1 MMVWWLIVNIWMSP
15 PKSEPGQG
23 RVQNVQESVKIK
35 PSVKVGRIAVPKAH
49 DVLAGHLR
57 DNILRGA
64 VAEGASLPSERELV
78 SQSGLSR
85 GAVRSA
91 LRTLA
96 VEGLVQTRHGRF
108 GGSVV
113 TLPGHESMS
122 TAINRF
128 VQGRKLPLRTLQET
142 REALE
147 PYLAR
152 LAADRRTDED
162 LQELQNLHAALVAAV
177 DKFQEFAEINIRWHN
192 AVAKASGNELLSSV
206 LYAVSHG
213 LQVVTSTEEYDT
225 AETRKEVIH
234 IHARVNDAIA
244 ARDPALAE
252 RSMRQHLGATHAR
265 VTKLQSVDIPLSEEV
280 SVPEAKAPRETRR
293 VRK

>member
-1 MMVWWLIVNIWMSP
+1 M
-15 PKSEPGQG
+15 
-23 RVQNVQESVKIK
+23 QESKVKET
-35 PSVKVGRIAVPKAH
+35 VKVGRIAVPKPH
-49 DVLAGHLR
+49 DVLADLLR
-57 DNILRGA
+57 ENILRGA

-113 TLPGHESMS
+113 TLPGQDSMS

-128 VQGRKLPLRTLQET
+128 VQGRRLPFRTLQET

-152 LAADRRTDED
+152 LAAERRTED
-162 LQELQNLHAALVAAV
+162 DLRELQNIHEALVLAV
-177 DKFQEFAEINIRWHN
+177 GNFQEFAEVNIRWHN
-192 AVAKASGNELLSSV
+192 AVANASGNELLSSV
-206 LYAVSHG
+206 LHAVSHG
-213 LQVVTSTEEYDT
+213 LQVATSTEEYDT
-225 AETRKEVIH
+225 LETREAVIH
-234 IHARVNDAIA
+234 IHARVNEAIA
-244 ARDPALAE
+244 ARDAALAE

-265 VTKLQSVDIPLSEEV
+265 VTKLELSDIPLSEEAESAGV
-280 SVPEAKAPRETRR
+280 QSRRRSRLARE
-293 VRK
+293 

>member
-1 MMVWWLIVNIWMSP
+1 M
-15 PKSEPGQG
+15 
-23 RVQNVQESVKIK
+23 QESGKVK

-49 DVLAGHLR
+49 DVLADHLR
-57 DNILRGA
+57 ENILRGT
-64 VAEGASLPSERELV
+64 VAEGVSLPSERELV

-96 VEGLVQTRHGRF
+96 VEGLVQTRHGRL

-113 TLPGHESMS
+113 TLPGQESMS
-122 TAINRF
+122 TVINRF
-128 VQGRKLPLRTLQET
+128 VLGRKLPLRTLQET

-147 PYLAR
+147 PFLAR
-152 LAADRRTDED
+152 LAADRRTEED
-162 LQELQNLHAALVAAV
+162 LGELQRVHTELVAAV
-177 DKFQEFAEINIRWHN
+177 DDFQEFAQINIRWHN

-213 LQVVTSTEEYDT
+213 LEVATSTEEYDT
-225 AETRKEVIH
+225 ADTRKEVIH
-234 IHARVNDAIA
+234 IHARVNNAIA

-265 VTKLQSVDIPLSEEV
+265 VTKLASTDIALTGDRKK
-280 SVPEAKAPRETRR
+280 AKADVAARALHA
-293 VRK
+293 RK

>member
-1 MMVWWLIVNIWMSP
+1 M
-15 PKSEPGQG
+15 
-23 RVQNVQESVKIK
+23 QESKK
-35 PSVKVGRIAVPKAH
+35 GTQTVKVSRIEVPKAH
-49 DVLAGHLR
+49 DVLADHLR
-57 DNILRGA
+57 ESILRGT
-64 VAEGASLPSERELV
+64 VAEGASLPTERELV
-78 SQSGLSR
+78 VQSGLSR

-113 TLPGHESMS
+113 TLPGQESMS

-128 VQGRKLPLRTLQET
+128 VQGRQLPLRTLQET

-147 PYLAR
+147 PFLAR
-152 LAADRRTDED
+152 LAAERRTDEE
-162 LQELQNLHAALVAAV
+162 LRELQSLHAELVASV
-177 DKFQEFAEINIRWHN
+177 DNFHTFAETNIRWHN
-192 AVAKASGNELLSSV
+192 AVARVSGNELLSSV

-213 LQVVTSTEEYDT
+213 LQVATSTEEYDT
-225 AETRKEVIH
+225 AETREQVIR

-265 VTKLQSVDIPLSEEV
+265 VTKLASSDIPLSEDGP
-280 SVPEAKAPRETRR
+280 SN
-293 VRK
+293 

>member
-1 MMVWWLIVNIWMSP
+1 MQQA
-15 PKSEPGQG
+15 EPEKAPQ
-23 RVQNVQESVKIK
+23 R
-35 PSVKVGRIAVPKAH
+35 VKVGRIAVPKPH
-49 DVLAGHLR
+49 DVLADHLR
-57 DNILRGA
+57 ESILRGT
-64 VAEGASLPSERELV
+64 VAEGAALPSERELV

-113 TLPGHESMS
+113 TLPGHESMA

-128 VQGRKLPLRTLQET
+128 VQGRKLQLRTLQET

-152 LAADRRTDED
+152 LAATRRTDADME
-162 LQELQNLHAALVAAV
+162 ELLALHAQLVAVV
-177 DKFQEFAEINIRWHN
+177 DNFQEFTQVNVRWHN

-213 LQVVTSTEEYDT
+213 LQVATSLEEYDT
-225 AETRKEVIH
+225 ADTRQQVIL
-234 IHARVNDAIA
+234 IHSRVNDAIA
-244 ARDPALAE
+244 ARNPDLAE

-265 VTKLQSVDIPLSEEV
+265 TVSSAAAEIPLSDEQAPAPV
-280 SVPEAKAPRETRR
+280 QASTAPRRSRR
-293 VRK
+293 

>member
-1 MMVWWLIVNIWMSP
+1 MQEAEAEKPN
-15 PKSEPGQG
+15 Q
-23 RVQNVQESVKIK
+23 RVT
-35 PSVKVGRIAVPKAH
+35 VGRIAVPKPH
-49 DVLAGHLR
+49 DVLANHLR
-57 DNILRGA
+57 DSILRGA
-64 VAEGASLPSERELV
+64 VAEGAALPSERELV
-78 SQSGLSR
+78 TQSGLSR

-113 TLPGHESMS
+113 TLPGHESMT

-152 LAADRRTDED
+152 LAATRRTDAD
-162 LQELQNLHAALVAAV
+162 MGELASLHEALIASVNN
-177 DKFQEFAEINIRWHN
+177 FHEFAQVNIRWHN
-192 AVAKASGNELLSSV
+192 AVARISGNELLSSV

-213 LQVVTSTEEYDT
+213 LQIATTAEEYDT
-225 AETRKEVIH
+225 AETRQQVIH
-234 IHARVNDAIA
+234 IHSRVNDAIA
-244 ARDPALAE
+244 AGDADQAE

-265 VTKLQSVDIPLSEEV
+265 NVSIGASDIPLSDDPASAEV
-280 SVPEAKAPRETRR
+280 LPPKTVRR
-293 VRK
+293 TQQKVSAS